1 MSELVRIES
10 IPIAQRL
17 STRLVVAQTK
27 RIKFME
33 IINMALFSV
42 NYEAAEQFSSI
53 EDGTYEV
60 VVAQAEQSASQSG
73 TDFLDI
79 RLKIRDD
86 FQQKFRNNL
95 IFDKV
100 WINKQTLQYPEWALQ
115 RYSKAVKIP
124 EGVEVNTIE
133 QFLGLIIGKT
143 LKVTVKNEQSEYNGK
158 TYDNLNIKKMEQSEL
173 PPYSGAVSSEPT
185 PAKADDLDLPF

>member
-100 WINKQTLQYPEWALQ
+100 WINKQTLPEWALQ

>member
-1 MSELVRIES
+1 MS
-10 IPIAQRL
+10 
-17 STRLVVAQTK
+17 
-27 RIKFME
+27 
-33 IINMALFSV
+33 LFSV
-42 NYEAAEQFSSI
+42 NYEAAEQFSSV
-53 EDGTYEV
+53 ENGTYEV
-60 VVAQAEQSASQSG
+60 VVATAEQLASKSG

-115 RYSKAVKIP
+115 RYAKAVKIP
-124 EGVEVNTIE
+124 EGVEINTIE
-133 QFLGLIIGKT
+133 QFLDIIKGKT

-158 TYDNLNIKKMEQSEL
+158 TYDNLNISKMEQSEL
-173 PPYSGAVSSEPT
+173 PPYAGAVSSEPA
-185 PAKADDLDLPF
+185 PSKADDLDLPF

>member
-1 MSELVRIES
+1 
-10 IPIAQRL
+10 
-17 STRLVVAQTK
+17 
-27 RIKFME
+27 ME

-60 VVAQAEQSASQSG
+60 VVAQAEQAASQSG

-100 WINKQTLQYPEWALQ
+100 WINKKTLQYPEWALQ
-115 RYSKAVKIP
+115 RYAKAIKIP
-124 EGVEVNTIE
+124 EGVEINTIE
-133 QFLGLIIGKT
+133 QFLGLITGKT

-173 PPYSGAVSSEPT
+173 PPYSGAITEP
-185 PAKADDLDLPF
+185 AQKQDDDLDLPF

>member
-1 MSELVRIES
+1 
-10 IPIAQRL
+10 
-17 STRLVVAQTK
+17 
-27 RIKFME
+27 ME

-73 TDFLDI
+73 TDYLDI

-115 RYSKAVKIP
+115 RYAKAIKIP
-124 EGVEVNTIE
+124 EGVEINTIE
-133 QFLGLIIGKT
+133 QFLGLITGKT
-143 LKVTVKNEQSEYNGK
+143 LKVTVKNEQSEYNSK

-173 PPYSGAVSSEPT
+173 PAYSGTVSEPAQT
-185 PAKADDLDLPF
+185 KDDDLDFLF

>member
-1 MSELVRIES
+1 MS
-10 IPIAQRL
+10 
-17 STRLVVAQTK
+17 
-27 RIKFME
+27 
-33 IINMALFSV
+33 LFSV
-42 NYEAAEQFSSI
+42 NYEAAEQFSSV
-53 EDGTYEV
+53 ENGTYEV
-60 VVAQAEQSASQSG
+60 VVATAEQSASKTG

-115 RYSKAVKIP
+115 RYAKAVKIP
-124 EGVEVNTIE
+124 EGVEINTIE
-133 QFLGLIIGKT
+133 QFLDIIKGKT
-143 LKVTVKNEQSEYNGK
+143 LKVTIKNEQSESNGV

-173 PPYSGAVSSEPT
+173 PPYSGAVSSEPA
-185 PAKADDLDLPF
+185 PAKADDLDLTF

>member
-1 MSELVRIES
+1 
-10 IPIAQRL
+10 
-17 STRLVVAQTK
+17 
-27 RIKFME
+27 
-33 IINMALFSV
+33 MALFSV

-60 VVAQAEQSASQSG
+60 VVAQAEQAASQSG

-100 WINKQTLQYPEWALQ
+100 WINKKTLQYPEWALQ
-115 RYSKAVKIP
+115 RYAKAIKIP
-124 EGVEVNTIE
+124 EGVEINTIE
-133 QFLGLIIGKT
+133 QFLGLITGKT

-173 PPYSGAVSSEPT
+173 PPYSGAITEP
-185 PAKADDLDLPF
+185 AQKQDDDLDLPF

>member
-1 MSELVRIES
+1 MS
-10 IPIAQRL
+10 
-17 STRLVVAQTK
+17 
-27 RIKFME
+27 
-33 IINMALFSV
+33 LFSV
-42 NYEAAEQFSSI
+42 NYEAAEQFSSV

-60 VVAQAEQSASQSG
+60 VVATAEQSASQGG

-95 IFDKV
+95 IFDRV

-115 RYSKAVKIP
+115 RYAKAVKIP
-124 EGVEVNTIE
+124 EGVEINTIE
-133 QFLGLIIGKT
+133 QFLDIIKGKT
-143 LKVTVKNEQSEYNGK
+143 LKVTVKNEQSEFNGK

-173 PPYSGAVSSEPT
+173 PAYSVAVSEPA
-185 PAKADDLDLPF
+185 PAEKNDLDLPF

>member
-1 MSELVRIES
+1 MSELIGIES
-10 IPIAQRL
+10 IPITQRL

-115 RYSKAVKIP
+115 RYAKAVKIP

-133 QFLGLIIGKT
+133 QFLEIIKGKT

-173 PPYSGAVSSEPT
+173 PSYSGTVTSEPV
-185 PAKADDLDLPF
+185 KNKDNDLDLPF

>member
-1 MSELVRIES
+1 MS
-10 IPIAQRL
+10 
-17 STRLVVAQTK
+17 
-27 RIKFME
+27 
-33 IINMALFSV
+33 LFSV
-42 NYEAAEQFSSI
+42 NYEAAEQFSSV
-53 EDGTYEV
+53 ENGTYEV
-60 VVAQAEQSASQSG
+60 VVKTAEQSASKTG

-115 RYSKAVKIP
+115 RYAKAVKIP
-124 EGVEVNTIE
+124 EGVEINTIE
-133 QFLGLIIGKT
+133 QFLDIIKGKT
-143 LKVTVKNEQSEYNGK
+143 LKVTVKNEQSESNGV

-173 PPYSGAVSSEPT
+173 PPYSGAVSSEPA

>member
-1 MSELVRIES
+1 
-10 IPIAQRL
+10 
-17 STRLVVAQTK
+17 
-27 RIKFME
+27 ME

-60 VVAQAEQSASQSG
+60 VVFSAEQSANQYG
-73 TDFLDI
+73 TDYLDI

-115 RYSKAVKIP
+115 RYAKAVKIP
-124 EGVEVNTIE
+124 EGVEINTIE
-133 QFLGLIIGKT
+133 QFLDIIKGKT
-143 LKVTVKNEQSEYNGK
+143 LKVTVKNEQSESKGK

-173 PPYSGAVSSEPT
+173 PPYSGAITEPT
-185 PAKADDLDLPF
+185 QKQDDDLDLPF

>member
-1 MSELVRIES
+1 MS
-10 IPIAQRL
+10 
-17 STRLVVAQTK
+17 
-27 RIKFME
+27 
-33 IINMALFSV
+33 LFSV
-42 NYEAAEQFSSI
+42 NYEAAEQFSSV
-53 EDGTYEV
+53 ENGTYEV
-60 VVAQAEQSASQSG
+60 VVTTAEQSASKSG

-100 WINKQTLQYPEWALQ
+100 WLNKQTLQYPEWALQ
-115 RYSKAVKIP
+115 RYAKAVKIP
-124 EGVEVNTIE
+124 EGVEINTIE
-133 QFLGLIIGKT
+133 QFLDIIKGKT
-143 LKVTVKNEQSEYNGK
+143 LKVTVKNEQSEANGV

-173 PPYSGAVSSEPT
+173 PPYSGAVSSESA

>member
-1 MSELVRIES
+1 
-10 IPIAQRL
+10 
-17 STRLVVAQTK
+17 
-27 RIKFME
+27 
-33 IINMALFSV
+33 MALFSV

-60 VVAQAEQSASQSG
+60 VVAQAEQAASQSR

-173 PPYSGAVSSEPT
+173 PPYSGAITE
-185 PAKADDLDLPF
+185 PAKKQDDNLDLPF

>member
-1 MSELVRIES
+1 MS
-10 IPIAQRL
+10 
-17 STRLVVAQTK
+17 
-27 RIKFME
+27 
-33 IINMALFSV
+33 LFSV
-42 NYEAAEQFSSI
+42 NYEAAEQFSSV
-53 EDGTYEV
+53 ENGTYEV
-60 VVAQAEQSASQSG
+60 VVATAEQSASKTG

-100 WINKQTLQYPEWALQ
+100 WINKETLQYPEWALQ

-124 EGVEVNTIE
+124 EGVEINTIE
-133 QFLGLIIGKT
+133 QFLNIIKGKT

-173 PPYSGAVSSEPT
+173 PPYSGAVSSEPAS
-185 PAKADDLDLPF
+185 AKADGLDLPF

>member
-1 MSELVRIES
+1 MS
-10 IPIAQRL
+10 
-17 STRLVVAQTK
+17 
-27 RIKFME
+27 
-33 IINMALFSV
+33 LFSV
-42 NYEAAEQFSSI
+42 NYEAAEQFSSV
-53 EDGTYEV
+53 ENGTYEV
-60 VVAQAEQSASQSG
+60 VVATAEQSAIKSG

-115 RYSKAVKIP
+115 RYAKAVKIP
-124 EGVEVNTIE
+124 EGVEINTIE
-133 QFLGLIIGKT
+133 QFLDIIKGKT

-158 TYDNLNIKKMEQSEL
+158 TYDNLNISKMEQSEL
-173 PPYSGAVSSEPT
+173 PPYAGAVSSEPA

>member
-1 MSELVRIES
+1 MS
-10 IPIAQRL
+10 
-17 STRLVVAQTK
+17 
-27 RIKFME
+27 
-33 IINMALFSV
+33 LFSV
-42 NYEAAEQFSSI
+42 NYEAAEQFSSV
-53 EDGTYEV
+53 ENGTYEV
-60 VVAQAEQSASQSG
+60 VVATAEQSASKTG

-115 RYSKAVKIP
+115 RYAKAVKIP
-124 EGVEVNTIE
+124 EGVEINTIE
-133 QFLGLIIGKT
+133 QFLEIIKGKT
-143 LKVTVKNEQSEYNGK
+143 LKVTVKNEQSESNGV

>member
-1 MSELVRIES
+1 MS
-10 IPIAQRL
+10 
-17 STRLVVAQTK
+17 
-27 RIKFME
+27 
-33 IINMALFSV
+33 LFSV
-42 NYEAAEQFSSI
+42 NYEAAEQFSSV
-53 EDGTYEV
+53 ENGTYEV
-60 VVAQAEQSASQSG
+60 VVATAEQSASKSG

-115 RYSKAVKIP
+115 RYAKAVKIP
-124 EGVEVNTIE
+124 EGFEINTIE
-133 QFLGLIIGKT
+133 QFLDIIKGKT
-143 LKVTVKNEQSEYNGK
+143 LKVTVKNEQSESNGV

-173 PPYSGAVSSEPT
+173 PPYSGAVSSEPA

>member
-1 MSELVRIES
+1 MSKFIGIES

-33 IINMALFSV
+33 IIKMALFSV

-100 WINKQTLQYPEWALQ
+100 WINKQTLQYPEWSLQ
-115 RYSKAVKIP
+115 RYAKAVKIP

-133 QFLGLIIGKT
+133 QFLEIIKGKT

-173 PPYSGAVSSEPT
+173 PAYSRAVSSEPA
-185 PAKADDLDLPF
+185 PAEKDGLDLPF

>member
-1 MSELVRIES
+1 MS
-10 IPIAQRL
+10 
-17 STRLVVAQTK
+17 
-27 RIKFME
+27 
-33 IINMALFSV
+33 LFSV
-42 NYEAAEQFSSI
+42 NYEAAEQFSSV
-53 EDGTYEV
+53 ENGTYEV
-60 VVAQAEQSASQSG
+60 VVATAEQSASKTG

-115 RYSKAVKIP
+115 RYAKAVKIP
-124 EGVEVNTIE
+124 EGVEINTIE
-133 QFLGLIIGKT
+133 QFLDIIKGKT
-143 LKVTVKNEQSEYNGK
+143 LKITVKNEQSESNGV

-173 PPYSGAVSSEPT
+173 PPYSGAVSSEPA

>member
-1 MSELVRIES
+1 
-10 IPIAQRL
+10 
-17 STRLVVAQTK
+17 
-27 RIKFME
+27 
-33 IINMALFSV
+33 MALFSV

-60 VVAQAEQSASQSG
+60 VVAQAEQAASRTG

-115 RYSKAVKIP
+115 RYAKAVKIP
-124 EGVEVNTIE
+124 QGIEINTIE
-133 QFLGLIIGKT
+133 QFLDIIKGKT
-143 LKVTVKNEQSEYNGK
+143 LKVTVKNEQSESDGK

-173 PPYSGAVSSEPT
+173 PAYSGAITEP
-185 PAKADDLDLPF
+185 AQKQDDDLDLPF